1 MSQIFVNSEIAPL
14 RRVIVHRPDAGIARV
29 SPKRA
34 EELLFDDIVHLPR
47 MQTEHDVFTK
57 ILKAFLGE
65 ESVLETG
72 QLLLEAIQT
81 DDDAKQ
87 EMIEQI
93 VDYEELPRDYKKLL
107 RDLPDE
113 QLSDVLIS
121 GYFAKDDHILF
132 DPIPNFIFTRDIAVT
147 VNDHVIITKPA
158 KAARFRENFL
168 TRFIFWAHPIFK
180 KLREE
185 GRLINM
191 NDVNTFPP
199 SKRAEMVS
207 LEGGDAMILHKDYL
221 FIGASERTN
230 AYTIKLLKDTL
241 FEKKVVKN
249 VVQVNIPNDR
259 AYMHLDTI
267 FTEINT
273 NHVVAYK
280 PLIVDGL
287 TSSVEVHRDYGGSN
301 AYRTLKDFI
310 CTELN
315 ETMKFIF
322 SGNGR
327 SPYQEREQ
335 WTDGCN
341 LVSLKPGVAITYDR
355 NPETENAFRDYGYNI
370 YPAVDL
376 LQQFA
381 DKTLDPKTLEKAIIT
396 LPSSELS
403 RARGGSHC
411 MTCPIERD
419 VMNFG

>member
-47 MQTEHDVFTK
+47 MQTEHDMFTK
-57 ILKAFLGE
+57 VLKAFMGE
-65 ESVLETG
+65 ENVLETG
-72 QLLLEAIQT
+72 QLLLEAIQV
-81 DDDAKQ
+81 DAGAKQ
-87 EMIEQI
+87 EMIDQI
-93 VDYEELPRDYKKLL
+93 VDYEELPRAYKKLL
-107 RDLPDE
+107 LELPDTD
-113 QLSDVLIS
+113 LADVLIS
-121 GYFAKDDHILF
+121 GYFAQKDHILF

-180 KLREE
+180 TLRDE

-191 NDVNTFPP
+191 NDVNSFPP

-207 LEGGDAMILHKDYL
+207 LEGGDAMVLHKDYL
-221 FIGASERTN
+221 LIGASERTN
-230 AYTIKLLKDTL
+230 AYTIRLLKDAL

-267 FTEINT
+267 FTQINT
-273 NHVVAYK
+273 NHAVAFK

-287 TSSVEVHRDYGGSN
+287 NSSVEVHRDYGGSN
-301 AYRTLKDFI
+301 AYRNLQEFI
-310 CTELN
+310 TTELN

-355 NPETENAFRDYGYNI
+355 NPETENAFRDYGYDI
-370 YPAVDL
+370 IPAKDL
-376 LQQFA
+376 LEQF
-381 DKTLDPKTLEKAIIT
+381 DNKTLDPQTLEKTIIT

-419 VMNFG
+419 GMDFD